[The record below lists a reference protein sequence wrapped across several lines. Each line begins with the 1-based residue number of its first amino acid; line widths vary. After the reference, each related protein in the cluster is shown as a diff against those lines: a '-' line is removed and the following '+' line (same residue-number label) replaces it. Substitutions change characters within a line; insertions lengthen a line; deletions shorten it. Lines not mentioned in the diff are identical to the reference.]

1 MNQPLLVS
9 TNSRSGAE
17 IYLVPEICEMTGLT
31 DANRANFTLMRD
43 LGRVLHKSA
52 KQRIDDVEKLITEM
66 RGMKKVREKMDE
78 WKIDIVKE
86 PLTCT
91 GQICKSGKV
100 VMDKNGKQFEADCNP
115 NEFDRNI

>member
-1 MNQPLLVS
+1 
-9 TNSRSGAE
+9 
-17 IYLVPEICEMTGLT
+17 MTGLT

-52 KQRIDDVEKLITEM
+52 KQRIDDVEKLINEM
-66 RGMKKVREKMDE
+66 RGMKKVKEKMDE

-91 GQICKSGKV
+91 G
-100 VMDKNGKQFEADCNP
+100 
-115 NEFDRNI
+115 